1 MKRITSKGLRD
12 LFFLAVGTA
21 ILFREFWQQPDPS
34 PLGVFVALFLYG
46 LIPAFRA
53 DEGTSAGPLTLLVQ
67 ALAGRGGPGTK
78 AAAEDPVARVAR
90 EDEAAREAAR
100 VVLGD
105 RVAREAQRVTDE
117 QKRLPPRSDGPG
129 SE

>member
-12 LFFLAVGTA
+12 LFFLAVGSA
-21 ILFREFWQQPDPS
+21 ILFHEFWQRPDPS
-34 PLGVFVALFLYG
+34 PLGVFVALFLFG

-53 DEGTSAGPLTLLVQ
+53 DEGTSAGPLALLVQ
-67 ALAGRGGPGTK
+67 ALAGRGGPETK
-78 AAAEDPVARVAR
+78 GPAEDPAARAAR
-90 EDEAAREAAR
+90 EDEVAREAAR
-100 VVLGD
+100 VVLAD

-117 QKRLPPRSDGPG
+117 RKRSPRRSDGPE